1 MKKKIFAVLAA
12 AFVLGMS
19 ICACNGAKPEVNTS
33 EEVSA
38 QAVLPADSQTDPSGE
53 ETNPT
58 TAEIYESILG
68 KVEFPEMYV
77 ADDEYILNYYG
88 VDTSKL
94 EDYTFASCTDPMRTD
109 TVILLVLK
117 DEADAEEVE
126 GSLNLL
132 LQQMGAEMA
141 NYNPEANELV
151 KAASVR
157 RNKKYI
163 NLIICSDLPAALSV
177 AEGSFQ

>member
-1 MKKKIFAVLAA
+1 MKKKIFAAVAAVLV
-12 AFVLGMS
+12 FGMTV
-19 ICACNGAKPEVNTS
+19 CACNGAKLEVNSS
-33 EEVSA
+33 EEISA
-38 QAVLPADSQTDPSGE
+38 QAVLPADPSGE
-53 ETNPT
+53 NTNPT
-58 TAEIYESILG
+58 TAEIYESILE
-68 KVEFPEMYV
+68 KIEFPEMYV

-94 EDYTFASCTDPMRTD
+94 EDYTFASCIDPTRTD
-109 TVILLVLK
+109 TVILLILK
-117 DEADAEEVE
+117 DEADAEEIT

-132 LQQMGAEMA
+132 LQQMGAEME

-151 KAASVR
+151 KKASVR

-163 NLIICSDLPAALSV
+163 NLIICSDLPAALVV